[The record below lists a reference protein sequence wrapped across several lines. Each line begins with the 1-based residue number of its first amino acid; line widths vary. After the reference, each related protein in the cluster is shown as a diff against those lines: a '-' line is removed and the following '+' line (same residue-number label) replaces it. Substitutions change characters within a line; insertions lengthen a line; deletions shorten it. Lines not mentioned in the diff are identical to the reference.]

1 MLTWVDPTVALP
13 GAGDAPNVWPVLQWM
28 FARGPQ
34 LLEWDRLAPSVEWAR
49 TLHGYAD
56 NPYFHLLEAML
67 LHGVV
72 ADMAAAAAAYAR
84 AADGFA
90 AEGDLYQAVRC
101 WALNLYCRVPAGID
115 EAFDADVERVAAQA
129 RSVGSPYMR
138 AYGVVA
144 FIAAAPAVVIAD
156 PARALRLLDE
166 AAPHAARSRNPFVA
180 RILSGGRVLALALLG
195 DTEALGAASE
205 QMVVS
210 RNRNQVGVQAGAL
223 SVAFS
228 LMGHH
233 QYAAELIG
241 ATRATNTMYN
251 GLRSSA
257 VVVDTW
263 ERTRA
268 ALGDDEYEA
277 AIARGA
283 ARDYDDTVEWLRHVL
298 EDLGRSNLGS
308 SGQVE
313 QPSSP

>member
-1 MLTWVDPTVALP
+1 MSSASQPRHGASAAPT
-13 GAGDAPNVWPVLQWM
+13 
-28 FARGPQ
+28 
-34 LLEWDRLAPSVEWAR
+34 
-49 TLHGYAD
+49 
-56 NPYFHLLEAML
+56 
-67 LHGVV
+67 
-72 ADMAAAAAAYAR
+72 
-84 AADGFA
+84 
-90 AEGDLYQAVRC
+90 C
-101 WALNLYCRVPAGID
+101 
-115 EAFDADVERVAAQA
+115 
-129 RSVGSPYMR
+129 R
-138 AYGVVA
+138 AYGLVA

-251 GLRSSA
+251 ALRSSA
-257 VVVDTW
+257 VVIDTW

-268 ALGDDEYEA
+268 ALGDDDYEA

-283 ARDYDDTVEWLRHVL
+283 ARDYDDTVDWLRHVL
-298 EDLGRSNLGS
+298 EDLRRSNYES
-308 SGQVE
+308 SRQPG

>member
-1 MLTWVDPTVALP
+1 MSSASQP
-13 GAGDAPNVWPVLQWM
+13 
-28 FARGPQ
+28 R
-34 LLEWDRLAPSVEWAR
+34 
-49 TLHGYAD
+49 HG
-56 NPYFHLLEAML
+56 
-67 LHGVV
+67 
-72 ADMAAAAAAYAR
+72 
-84 AADGFA
+84 
-90 AEGDLYQAVRC
+90 
-101 WALNLYCRVPAGID
+101 
-115 EAFDADVERVAAQA
+115 
-129 RSVGSPYMR
+129 SVGSPYMR
-138 AYGVVA
+138 AYGLVA
-144 FIAAAPAVVIAD
+144 FIAAAPAAVIAD

-166 AAPHAARSRNPFVA
+166 AAPYAARSRNPFVA

-195 DTEALGAASE
+195 DSEALGAASE

-257 VVVDTW
+257 VVVETW

-283 ARDYDDTVEWLRHVL
+283 ARDYDETVEWLRHVL

-308 SGQVE
+308 SGQAE

>member
-1 MLTWVDPTVALP
+1 LTWIDPTVALP

-28 FARGPQ
+28 FARGPN
-34 LLEWDRLAPSVEWAR
+34 LLAWDGLAPDVEWAR
-49 TLHGYAD
+49 TLPGHAD
-56 NPYFHLLEAML
+56 NPYFHLLDAVL
-67 LHGVV
+67 LQGVV
-72 ADMAAAAAAYAR
+72 ADLAAAAAAFAR

-101 WALNLYCRVPAGID
+101 WALNLYCRAPAGID
-115 EAFDADVERVAAQA
+115 KTFDADVERVAAQA
-129 RSVGSPYMR
+129 RSVGSPVVR

-144 FIAAAPAVVIAD
+144 FVAAAPAVVIAD

-180 RILSGGRVLALALLG
+180 RILSGGRALALALLG

-205 QMVVS
+205 QIVVT

-223 SVAFS
+223 SVAFN

-241 ATRATNTMYN
+241 ATRAMNTMYN

-268 ALGDDEYEA
+268 ALGDEEYEA

-283 ARDYDDTVEWLRHVL
+283 ARDYDDTVDWLRHVL
-298 EDLGRSNLGS
+298 EDLGRSNLGP
-308 SGQVE
+308 SGQSQ
-313 QPSSP
+313 QPDSP